1 MRNLISAVAFA
12 TTLTG
17 VGSASAQP
25 YPSRPITMVT
35 PFAAGGGTDTIAR
48 AMAER
53 MKSSLGQPTIV
64 EDVTGAGGTIAAG
77 RVARAAPD
85 GYTLSL
91 GNNSSHIVPGAVFA
105 LQYDLQKDF
114 EPVALLSTGP
124 YVLAARKTMPANDLV
139 GLIAWLKADPDKAS
153 MGIGGPASQVAA
165 VLFRNGTGTRFQF
178 VPYRGAAPA
187 IQDLVAGQIDMII
200 SDPVTA
206 LAQVRAGAIR
216 AYGITTQ
223 TRLLSAP
230 EIPTLDEGR
239 HCPGS
244 TSRCGMDFGCP
255 RVRRRLLPPNSMP
268 PSWRPWPTRQYGGGS
283 PTWRRRFF
291 RVSNSHRRRSAPF
304 KGPRSK
310 NGGRSSRRPASRRN
324 NFRLWPLSGKGT
336 MYSEQRLLGK

>member
-53 MKSSLGQPTIV
+53 MKSSLGQPIIV

-139 GLIAWLKADPDKAS
+139 GLIGNRGKS
-153 MGIGGPASQVAA
+153 RGG
-165 VLFRNGTGTRFQF
+165 GTIIRFS
-178 VPYRGAAPA
+178 RRRE
-187 IQDLVAGQIDMII
+187 
-200 SDPVTA
+200 SDS
-206 LAQVRAGAIR
+206 LRACCCPRTLTIF
-216 AYGITTQ
+216 
-223 TRLLSAP
+223 RLLS
-230 EIPTLDEGR
+230 
-239 HCPGS
+239 
-244 TSRCGMDFGCP
+244 
-255 RVRRRLLPPNSMP
+255 
-268 PSWRPWPTRQYGGGS
+268 
-283 PTWRRRFF
+283 
-291 RVSNSHRRRSAPF
+291 
-304 KGPRSK
+304 
-310 NGGRSSRRPASRRN
+310 
-324 NFRLWPLSGKGT
+324 
-336 MYSEQRLLGK
+336 